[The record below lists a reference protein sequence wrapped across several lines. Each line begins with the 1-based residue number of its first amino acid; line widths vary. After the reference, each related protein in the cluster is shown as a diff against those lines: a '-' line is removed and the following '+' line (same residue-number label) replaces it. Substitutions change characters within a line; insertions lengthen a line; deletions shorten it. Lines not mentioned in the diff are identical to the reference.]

1 MTINITKLPR
11 YQEAVTKFTEA
22 VTNGAEA
29 EQRNE
34 LYADAM
40 SIMGEELLE
49 VVSDASKKEAEEL
62 FNNFQKNPK
71 LTANEIKFFNEINK
85 EVGSKNGILIPEETY
100 NQVFDELTT
109 EHPLLSIINF
119 KNAGMR
125 LKALTVKSETGTAVW
140 GNVFGEILGQLDGT
154 FQETAFEQNKLT
166 AFVVIPKDALKFG
179 ATWLKQFVMEQIKE
193 AMSVA
198 LETAIV
204 KGNGD
209 KQPIGLIKDLAN
221 GTVQSEKIVYNTD
234 KTALAS
240 LATLDPTNA
249 PKLLAPVMKAL
260 SISDKGNRLNIA
272 GQTYLLVN
280 PADYYDLVA
289 KFTSMNLNGV
299 YTTTLPFGVQLAES
313 KAVDTGKA
321 IAFVA
326 NRYDAYI
333 GGGVALEEFDQ
344 TLAIQDMQLVTAKS
358 YWYGKAKDNRTAA
371 LLTLAGG

>member
-40 SIMGEELLE
+40 GIMGEELLE

-140 GNVFGEILGQLDGT
+140 GNVHGEISGQLDAI

-166 AFVVIPKDALKFG
+166 ALVVIPKDALKFG

-209 KQPIGLIKDLAN
+209 KQPIGLIKDLAK
-221 GTVQSEKIVYNTD
+221 GTVQSEKVVYNTD

-240 LATLDPTNA
+240 LATLEPTNA

-260 SISDKGNRLNIA
+260 SISNKGNRLNIA

-333 GGGVALEEFDQ
+333 GGGVAIEEFDQ
-344 TLAIQDMQLVTAKS
+344 TLAIEDMQLVTAKS
-358 YWYGKAKDNRTAA
+358 YWYGKAKDNHTAA

>member
-49 VVSDASKKEAEEL
+49 VVSDTSKKEAEEL

-140 GNVFGEILGQLDGT
+140 GNVFGEILGQLDAT

-358 YWYGKAKDNRTAA
+358 YWYGKAKDNHTAA

>member
-40 SIMGEELLE
+40 GIMGEELLE

-140 GNVFGEILGQLDGT
+140 GNVFGEILGQLDAT

-358 YWYGKAKDNRTAA
+358 YWYGKTKDNHTAA

>member
-11 YQEAVTKFTEA
+11 YQEAVANFTDA
-22 VTNGAEA
+22 VAKGVDV

-34 LYADAM
+34 LYAEAM
-40 SIMGEELLE
+40 ETMGEELLE
-49 VVSDASKKEAEEL
+49 IVSDASKKEAEEL
-62 FNNFQKNPK
+62 FDNFKKNPK
-71 LTANEIKFFNEINK
+71 MTANEIKFFNEINK

-100 NQVFDELTT
+100 NQVFEELTT

-125 LKALTVKSETGTAVW
+125 LKALTVKSETGTAIW
-140 GNVFGEILGQLDGT
+140 GKVHAEIVGQLDAT
-154 FQETAFEQNKLT
+154 FQETSFEQNKLT

-179 ATWLKQFVMEQIKE
+179 ATWLKQFVLEQIKE

-204 KGNGD
+204 KGNGEL
-209 KQPIGLIKDLAN
+209 QPIGLIKDLSK
-221 GTVQSEKIVYNTD
+221 GTVQSDKIVYNTD
-234 KTALAS
+234 KESLAS
-240 LATLDPTNA
+240 LATLAPENA
-249 PKLLAPVMKAL
+249 PKLLAPVMKHL
-260 SISDKGNRLNIA
+260 SVSDKGNRLNIA
-272 GQTYLLVN
+272 GKTYLLVN
-280 PADYYDLVA
+280 PTDYYDLVA
-289 KFTSMNLNGV
+289 KFTYLNAAGV
-299 YTTTLPFGVQLAES
+299 YTATLPFGVQLAES
-313 KAVDTGKA
+313 KAVDAGKA

-344 TLAIQDMQLVTAKS
+344 TLAIEDMQLVTAKS
-358 YWYGKAKDNRTAA
+358 YWYGKAKDNHTAA

>member
-62 FNNFQKNPK
+62 FNNYQKNPK

-140 GNVFGEILGQLDGT
+140 GNVFGEILGQLDAT

-240 LATLDPTNA
+240 LVTLDPTNA

-358 YWYGKAKDNRTAA
+358 YWYGKAKDNHTAA

>member
-22 VTNGAEA
+22 VANGAEA

-125 LKALTVKSETGTAVW
+125 LKTLTVKSETGTAVW
-140 GNVFGEILGQLDGT
+140 GNVFGEILGQLDAT

-358 YWYGKAKDNRTAA
+358 YWYGKAKDNHTAA

>member
-62 FNNFQKNPK
+62 FNSFQKNPK

-119 KNAGMR
+119 KNAGMH

-140 GNVFGEILGQLDGT
+140 GNVFGEILGQLDAT

-358 YWYGKAKDNRTAA
+358 YWYGKAKDNHTAA